1 MDLNKC
7 KELIEKNYSY
17 TDIAKEFNMAITT
30 VRRKLKQAGLKT
42 KYNPFARVNLDI
54 NVVKKLVNEHHS
66 THDIAKKLN
75 TSQTNV
81 RYWLKKW
88 KLKTKSKY
96 SGYKN
101 PVQRKLA
108 ANNYHNYQK
117 KRGLDR
123 KIMFINQLG
132 GKCSI
137 CGYNKNY
144 GSLTFHHLNPNEKE
158 FTLDMRKMS
167 NNSFVKLQKEVSKCQ
182 LLCHNCHMELHYPH
196 LEIGGPC
203 RT

>member
-30 VRRKLKQAGLKT
+30 VKRTLKLAGLKT
-42 KYNPFARVNLDI
+42 KYNPFARVNLNI
-54 NVVKKLVNEHHS
+54 NDVTQLVNENCS
-66 THDIAKKLN
+66 TYDIAKKLN

-96 SGYKN
+96 SGYKD
-101 PVQRKLA
+101 PALRKLA
-108 ANNYHNYQK
+108 SNNYGSQK

-144 GSLTFHHLNPNEKE
+144 GALTFHHLNPNEKE
-158 FTLDMRKMS
+158 ITLDMRRMS
-167 NNSFVKLQKEVSKCQ
+167 NNSMEKLQEEVNKCQ

-196 LEIGGPC
+196 LQNGGPC